1 MDNTQRFSGLA
12 DVYTAGRPAYAD
24 AFIESLYQKYG
35 FLKDSVIAD
44 IGSGT
49 GKFAK
54 QLLDKGSF
62 VYCVEPNEDMRN
74 TAIAELGRYEKFQ
87 SINGSAADTGLK
99 EKSVDYI
106 TTAQAFHW
114 FDPALFRAEC
124 RRILKENGKVIL
136 IWNQRDMSSEINQ
149 RCTEIYA
156 KYCPNF
162 NGFAGGIRKDDAR
175 IQQFFEG
182 KYEYIEFDN
191 PLFYDKEKFINR
203 CLSSSYSLKKG
214 EEKYAEYIGAL
225 GELFDKYAT
234 GNMLMLPNKTVVYI
248 GGMD

>member
-12 DVYTAGRPAYAD
+12 DVYIAGRPAYAD

-35 FLKDSVIAD
+35 FSEDSVIAD

-62 VYCVEPNEDMRN
+62 VYCVEPNDDMRN
-74 TAIAELGRYEKFQ
+74 IAIAELESYGKFQ
-87 SINGSAADTGLK
+87 SVNGTAANTGLK
-99 EKSVDYI
+99 ENSVDYI

-114 FDPALFRAEC
+114 FEPIQFRAEC
-124 RRILKENGKVIL
+124 QRILKENGKVFL

-162 NGFAGGIRKDDAR
+162 TGFAGGIRKDDAR